1 MKINMKIVKQVGGII
16 ASVAVGV
23 VVHNIIGSTMPVSTN
38 KINKVLVGV
47 GGMVLSSMIGEKASE
62 HAEVMID
69 KTVEQVK
76 GIVDNIEDL
85 KAI

>member
-1 MKINMKIVKQVGGII
+1 MKIVKQVGGVI

-23 VVHNIIGSTMPVSTN
+23 VVHHIIGATTPAGTN
-38 KINKVLVGV
+38 KIQKVLVGV

-76 GIVDNIEDL
+76 TIVDDIEEL